1 MIMGNISSSNIITRE
16 VIRGALE
23 YITEEMGLIL
33 RNAAYSANIK
43 ERMDHSCALFDALGR
58 MIAQAEHI
66 PVHLGAMPLSVQSI
80 LRLYSDDMHPGD
92 TFILN
97 DPYEGGTHLPD
108 ITLVTPI
115 FYHETLIGF
124 SVSRAHHSDIGGMVP
139 GSMPGNATEIYQE
152 GLRIPPIKLVS
163 KRRILG
169 DILRFILAN
178 SRTPRIRRGD
188 LLAQLAANWTGE
200 KRVLSLIDEWGVER
214 FSYAVN
220 EILDYSERR
229 VRAVIRKF
237 PQKKSY
243 AEDFMDDDGVGH
255 QSIKLKVNVE
265 IKKETIIFDFSG
277 TSKQVR
283 GGINCPFAVTL
294 SSCYYVFRALTDP
307 TIPANEGLY
316 RPLVVKVPRGTILN
330 AEPPASIVGGNV
342 ETSQRIVDL
351 LLRAFSSILPDRIP
365 AASQGTM
372 NNVTIG
378 GIREDGTQFTFYE
391 TIGGGYGARPTKDG
405 VDGVHSHMTNT
416 MNTPIEEIEMRY
428 PLLVTRYSL
437 REDSCGAGKYR
448 GGLGIVRSFRALVP
462 AVVNLLGERHNFAPW
477 GLNGGS
483 NGASGVYYKVDK
495 KGKKHKLP
503 SKCQVSLEPGEML
516 IIETP
521 GGGGWGSPSERD
533 KKKILEDLLDEK
545 LTKEYIEKFH
555 SVKLEDLLP

>member
-1 MIMGNISSSNIITRE
+1 MSNIPSSNLITRE

-23 YITEEMGLIL
+23 YITEEMGLVL

-58 MIAQAEHI
+58 MVAQAEHI

-80 LRLYSDDMHPGD
+80 LKRYSDDMSPGD

-115 FYHETLIGF
+115 FYQEALVGF

-139 GSMPGNATEIYQE
+139 GSMPGNAIEIYQE
-152 GLRIPPIKLVS
+152 GLRIPPIKFVS
-163 KRRILG
+163 KRKISD
-169 DILRFILAN
+169 DILRIILSN
-178 SRTPRIRRGD
+178 SRTPRIRKGD
-188 LLAQLAANWTGE
+188 LMAQLAANWIGE
-200 KRVLSLIDEWGVER
+200 KRVKALIEEWGIKT
-214 FSYAVN
+214 FNYAVN
-220 EILDYSERR
+220 EIMNYSERR

-237 PQKKSY
+237 PKMKSS
-243 AEDFMDDDGVGH
+243 AEDFMDDDGVR
-255 QSIKLKVNVE
+255 QQQIRLKVNVE
-265 IKKETIIFDFSG
+265 IKRETIIFDFTG
-277 TSKQVR
+277 TSSQVV

-294 SSCYYVFRALTDP
+294 SSSYYVFRALTDP

-316 RPLVVKVPRGTILN
+316 RPLVIRVPRGTILS

-351 LLRAFSSILPDRIP
+351 LLRAFSSILPHKIP

-372 NNVTIG
+372 NNITIG
-378 GIREDGTQFTFYE
+378 GITKDGVPFTFYE

-416 MNTPIEEIEMRY
+416 LNTPIEEIEMRY
-428 PLLVTRYSL
+428 PLMITEYSL

-448 GGLGIVRSFRALVP
+448 GGLGIVRGFKPLVP
-462 AVVNLLGERHNFAPW
+462 ITVNLLGERHKFTPW
-477 GLNGGS
+477 GLNGGLD
-483 NGASGVYYKVDK
+483 GAPGAYYKIDK
-495 KGKKHKLP
+495 NGKKIKLP
-503 SKCQVSLEPGEML
+503 SKCKISLEPDEIL

-521 GGGGWGSPSERD
+521 GGGGWGSPLERD
-533 KKKILEDLLDEK
+533 MEKIQEDLLDGKITSDYVQKYFSNPKAEK
-545 LTKEYIEKFH
+545 K
-555 SVKLEDLLP
+555 